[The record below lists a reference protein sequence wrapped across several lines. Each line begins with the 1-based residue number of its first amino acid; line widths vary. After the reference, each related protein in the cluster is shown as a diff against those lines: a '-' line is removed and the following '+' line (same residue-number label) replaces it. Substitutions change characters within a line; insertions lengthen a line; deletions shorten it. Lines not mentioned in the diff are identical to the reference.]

1 METDTGNDDTDIE
14 QDRAW
19 VAEDERPASDNE
31 AGTETADSAVP
42 DVDVPLEAPEADV
55 VEQAMA
61 VPYDDADDH

>member
-1 METDTGNDDTDIE
+1 METDKDIDDTDIE

-19 VAEDERPASDNE
+19 VAEDERPASDSE
-31 AGTETADSAVP
+31 AGPESTDSAVP